1 MLDRGYPQILPGQLC
16 DIEAHKTNAGTY
28 GINDTFRIT
37 QIIHKYT
44 PQGFTTQ
51 LDVTNDLVNTFSAG
65 PGEQLSAL
73 AKVLYV
79 DPEAKS
85 LKSSGIDEL
94 VERLSI
100 DYA

>member
-1 MLDRGYPQILPGQLC
+1 LTD
-16 DIEAHKTNAGTY
+16 
-28 GINDTFRIT
+28 
-37 QIIHKYT
+37 
-44 PQGFTTQ
+44 
-51 LDVTNDLVNTFSAG
+51 DLVNSFGSG

-85 LKSSGIDEL
+85 LKSSGVDEL

-100 DYA
+100 NYA